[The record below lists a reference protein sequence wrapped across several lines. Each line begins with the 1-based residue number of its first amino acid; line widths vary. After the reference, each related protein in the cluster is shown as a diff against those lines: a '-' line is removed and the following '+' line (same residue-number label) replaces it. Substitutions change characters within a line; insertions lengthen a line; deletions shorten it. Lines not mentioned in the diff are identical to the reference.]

1 MYLVELKPGK
11 EEAFQSVE
19 ELAAAIRRDEINSQS
34 RIFHRASAKWISI
47 TLHPVYKQVFPT

>member
-34 RIFHRASAKWISI
+34 RIFHRASLKWISI
-47 TLHPVYKQVFPT
+47 TLHPIYKQVFPT